1 MEEEIERLDG
11 SLRESQKVLNGAREE
26 LNKLNNDLRNGKISA
41 TDYNTEFDRLTGNI
55 SVVEQDIAK
64 TNAKIKEQN
73 NLLDI
78 ATDIA
83 QEHTETLQGLE
94 GQQNAVGAQVQQLEE
109 KYRQGLITE
118 GEYLEQKKALWQ
130 EY

>member
-41 TDYNTEFDRLTGNI
+41 TDYNTEFDRLTGII
-55 SVVEQDIAK
+55 SVVEEDIAK

-94 GQQNAVGAQVQQLEE
+94 GQQNAV
-109 KYRQGLITE
+109 
-118 GEYLEQKKALWQ
+118 
-130 EY
+130 